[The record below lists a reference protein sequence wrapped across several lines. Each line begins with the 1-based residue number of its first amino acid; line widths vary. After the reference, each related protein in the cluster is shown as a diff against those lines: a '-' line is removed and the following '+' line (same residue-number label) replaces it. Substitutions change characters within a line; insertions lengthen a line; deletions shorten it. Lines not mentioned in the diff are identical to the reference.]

1 MPEMMQP
8 PMMDQANGA
17 TGQMPGAGEGMDPQA
32 LAAQATPP
40 APGQEMMLGQM
51 TPPPE
56 EEESASLEKLIDFAF
71 SKANLVPSV
80 KKRKAGKD
88 LLGKIGQEVIRGYI
102 EDEKS
107 REDWLKNNREW
118 MRLSLLVREGRT
130 YPWPKASNIKFPLI
144 ATAAMQFS
152 ARAYPSLVPSNGKIV
167 ATSVPQK
174 HANGDLYDASN
185 RVSSHMSFQLMHR
198 IPNWSE
204 DMDKLLMTIAIQGI
218 CFKKT
223 YYDPSEQRN
232 TSYLVYPENLCVN
245 YWAKNLESAYRKTEL
260 LEFRDNEIECKIRN
274 GEFIDFEY
282 KGQEGVGEEIKKAV
296 ANKMEPASTDASTP
310 HLFLQ
315 QHTFWDLDDDGY
327 EEPYVITVHSKTGVV
342 VRISARFDQEG
353 VKIDDKNKII
363 SIKPV
368 EFYTAYPFIPNPDGS
383 LYALGFG
390 TLLGPLNLSVNTII
404 NQLTDA
410 GTLNNLQSGF
420 IGKGLRIKM
429 GETPLQPGEWR
440 VVNATG
446 DDLSKSIFPIPSKE
460 PSAVLMNLLQMLIQ
474 AGNQLASIAEIFVG
488 KMPGQNTPA
497 TTTQETVQQSMA
509 VFTAIY
515 KRVYRSMESEFK
527 KLYRLNKL
535 NPEMLLEERKL
546 AGIELKLSDYDFPD
560 FMIVPGADPGGDS
573 WAMKQQKMQMVGQ
586 LIQMGTVNPQ
596 EYTKR
601 ILMDLEIPDPEAL
614 LMPPPQPQPDPKAQ
628 AAQMKAESDKAKV
641 EGQMQ
646 LMQQKAQVEGELKQQ
661 EMAMKERLA
670 ELELNQKQMEL
681 RFKEQEFQLK
691 QQESMFNTRMKQMD
705 SVAQM
710 QTNQQQRQM
719 DLRLNEAQ
727 GAQKL
732 RLQENQHK
740 QKQSQAKDKPK
751 KE

>member
-8 PMMDQANGA
+8 PMMDQANGM
-17 TGQMPGAGEGMDPQA
+17 TGQAPGAGEGMDPQA

-40 APGQEMMLGQM
+40 APGQEMMLGQEL
-51 TPPPE
+51 PPPE
-56 EEESASLEKLIDFAF
+56 EENATSMAKLIDFAF
-71 SKANLVPSV
+71 STHNLVP
-80 KKRKAGKD
+80 KIAKRKGGKD
-88 LLGKIGQEVIRGYI
+88 LLGKIGGEVIRGYN

-107 REDWLKNNREW
+107 REDWLKNNKEW
-118 MRLSLLVREGRT
+118 QRLALLVREGKS
-130 YPWPKASNIKFPLI
+130 YPWPRASNIKFPLI

-152 ARAYPSLVPSNGKIV
+152 ARAYPSLVPSTGRLV
-167 ATSVPQK
+167 ATSIPQK
-174 HANGDLYDASN
+174 HANSDLYEASN
-185 RVSSHMSFQLMHR
+185 RVSGHMSFQLMHR
-198 IPNWSE
+198 MPNWSE
-204 DMDKLLMTIAIQGI
+204 DMDKLLMTIAIQGL

-223 YYDPSEQRN
+223 YYDVGTKSN
-232 TSYLVYPENLCVN
+232 TSYLVYPEKLCVN
-245 YWAKNLESAYRKTEL
+245 YWAKDLESAYRKTEL
-260 LEFRDNEIECKIRN
+260 MEFRDNEIEGKIRN
-274 GEFIDFEY
+274 KEFAEFDY
-282 KGQEGVGEEIKKAV
+282 KGQEGVEQELKKAV
-296 ANKMEPASTDASTP
+296 ANKLDAASTDSATP

-327 EEPYVITVHSKTGVV
+327 EEPYVITVHAKTGRV
-342 VRISARFDQEG
+342 VRITARFDQDG
-353 VKIDDKNKII
+353 VMTNDKGEITY
-363 SIKPV
+363 IKPV
-368 EFYTAYPFIPNPDGS
+368 EFYTAFPFIPNPDGS

-527 KLYRLNKL
+527 KLYRLNRL
-535 NPEMLLEERKL
+535 NPEMLLEERML
-546 AGIELKLSDYDFPD
+546 AGIDLKLSDYDFPE
-560 FMIVPGADPGGDS
+560 FMIMPGADPGGDS

-601 ILMDLEIPDPEAL
+601 VLMDLEIPDVEAL

-628 AAQMKAESDKAKV
+628 ADQAKV

-646 LMQQKAQVEGELKQQ
+646 LMQQKAQMETQLKQQ
-661 EMAMKERLA
+661 EMQMKERLA
-670 ELELNQKQMEL
+670 ELEMNQKQMEL

-691 QQESMFNTRMKQMD
+691 QQESMFKARMSQAE

-710 QTNQQQRQM
+710 QANQQMRQM

-740 QKQSQAKDKPK
+740 QKQAQAKAKPK

>member
-1 MPEMMQP
+1 MAEMIQP
-8 PMMDQANGA
+8 PMMDQANGMQ
-17 TGQMPGAGEGMDPQA
+17 GQGPAAGEGMDPQA

-40 APGQEMMLGQM
+40 APGQEMMLGQE
-51 TPPPE
+51 TPAPE
-56 EEESASLEKLIDFAF
+56 ENTTNMANLIDFAF
-71 SKANLVPSV
+71 STHNLVPKIS
-80 KKRKAGKD
+80 KRKDGKD

-107 REDWLKNNREW
+107 REDWMKNNREW
-118 MRLSLLVREGRT
+118 HRLALLVREGKT
-130 YPWPKASNIKFPLI
+130 FPWPKASNIKFPLI

-152 ARAYPSLVPSNGKIV
+152 ARAYPSLVPSSGKLV
-167 ATSVPQK
+167 ATSIPQK
-174 HANGDLYDASN
+174 HANGDLYEASN

-198 IPNWSE
+198 MHGWSE
-204 DMDKLLMTIAIQGI
+204 DMDKLLMTLPIQGL

-223 YYDPSEQRN
+223 YYDVGSKSN
-232 TSYLVYPENLCVN
+232 TSYLVWPEKLCVN
-245 YWAKNLESAYRKTEL
+245 YWAKDLESAYRKTEL
-260 LEFRDNEIECKIRN
+260 MEFRDNEIEGKIRN
-274 GEFIDFEY
+274 KEFAKFEY
-282 KGQEGVGEEIKKAV
+282 KGQEGVSEEIKKAV
-296 ANKMEPASTDASTP
+296 ANKVEAAASDQSTP

-327 EEPYVITVHSKTGVV
+327 EEPYVITVHAKTGRV
-342 VRISARFDQEG
+342 VRITARFDQDG
-353 VKIDDKNKII
+353 VMTNEDGEITY
-363 SIKPV
+363 IKPV
-368 EFYTAYPFIPNPDGS
+368 EFYTCYSFIPNPDGS
-383 LYALGFG
+383 IYSLGFG

-446 DDLSKSIFPIPSKE
+446 DDLSKSVFPIPSKE
-460 PSAVLMNLLQMLIQ
+460 PSAVLLNLLQMLIQ

-515 KRVYRSMESEFK
+515 KRVYRAMESEFK
-527 KLYRLNKL
+527 KLYRLNRL
-535 NPEMLLEERKL
+535 NPDMLIEEKRL
-546 AGIELKLSDYDFPD
+546 AGIDLQLSDYEFPD
-560 FMIVPGADPGGDS
+560 FMIIPGADPGGDS

-601 ILMDLEIPDPEAL
+601 VLMDLEIPDVEAL

-628 AAQMKAESDKAKV
+628 AAQMKAQSDQQKV
-641 EGQMQ
+641 EGQMA
-646 LMQQKAQVEGELKQQ
+646 LMQQKAQMESQLKQQ
-661 EMAMKERLA
+661 ELAMKEKLA
-670 ELELNQKQMEL
+670 ELEMAQKQMEL
-681 RFKEQEFQLK
+681 RFKQQEFQLK

-705 SVAQM
+705 SVSQM

-740 QKQSQAKDKPK
+740 QKQAQAKAKPK